1 MAITFD
7 VRIWG
12 IRTYK
17 GKRKTTHTV
26 RWTVAG
32 KEFPETFT
40 TKGLAEAFL
49 SRLVTATRT
58 GEAFDTESGRPISWA
73 RQNKHVPTWYE
84 HAVKF
89 AAMKWTRLAPK
100 SRAAIADSLAT
111 VTAALVD
118 NETGKPDA
126 KLLRSA
132 LATWAFNTNAR
143 RSSPEPPEEFASAI
157 KWMERHSLRIDKL
170 LNAATARGTLDAL
183 TKLPDGSDAAT
194 TTVNRKRFAFHA
206 ALEYAV
212 ELDDLPSNPLDRV
225 KWRRPRVNDAV
236 DRRSVA
242 NPTQARE
249 LLAAVGEH
257 SKYGEHLV
265 AFFALLYFAAL
276 RPGEALDVH
285 ADDLELPEPIPDK
298 PKEQLTDEEREQA
311 RAWGEVWLA
320 RSNPQPGRAWT
331 DDGTAGKSKALKHRE
346 RGEGRAVPLCPELVA
361 ILRRH
366 LEEHGTAP
374 DGRILQGQRGV
385 SPMVSKS
392 TYAKVWREAR
402 DKAFGDKLAA
412 TPLAKRP
419 YDLRHACV
427 STWLNAGVPAT
438 QVAEW
443 AGHSVDVLLRIYA
456 KCLDGTQ
463 GAARRRI
470 ETALGGLDE
479 PDTTHSGEETAE
491 DRLDVDF
498 PAQPNTQGESD
509 ASQSDR

>member
-1 MAITFD
+1 VAITYD
-7 VRIWG
+7 VRMWG
-12 IRTYK
+12 VRKYV
-17 GKRKTTHTV
+17 GKKKTTHTV

-32 KEFPETFT
+32 KEFPETFD
-40 TKGLAEAFL
+40 TKGLAEAYMA
-49 SRLVTATRT
+49 RLLTVMRT
-58 GEAFDTESGRPISWA
+58 GEAFDTETGLPVSWK
-73 RQNKHVPTWYE
+73 RESKHVPTWYE

-89 AAMKWTRLAPK
+89 AAMKWPRLAPK

-118 NETGKPDA
+118 NETGKPDP
-126 KLLRSA
+126 KVLRSA

-143 RSSPEPPEEFASAI
+143 TARPEPPEKFASAI

-170 LNAATARGTLDAL
+170 MNAATARGALDAL

-212 ELDDLPSNPLDRV
+212 ELEDLPSNPLDGI
-225 KWRRPRVNDAV
+225 KWRRPRVVDAV
-236 DRRSVA
+236 DRRSVV
-242 NPTQARE
+242 NPAQARK
-249 LLAAVGEH
+249 LLAAVEQHGE
-257 SKYGEHLV
+257 YGRHLA

-276 RPGEALDVH
+276 RPGEALDVR
-285 ADDLELPEPIPDK
+285 ADDIQLPEPVPDK
-298 PKEQLTDEEREQA
+298 PIEELTDEELK
-311 RAWGEVWLA
+311 RASTWGEVWLA
-320 RSNPQPGRAWT
+320 RSNPQPGHAWT
-331 DDGTAGKSKALKHRE
+331 DDGGAGKSKALKHRE
-346 RGEGRAVPLCPELVA
+346 RGEGRAVPLFPELVA
-361 ILRRH
+361 ILRGH
-366 LEEHGTAP
+366 LEEYGTAP
-374 DGRILQGQRGV
+374 DGRIFQGQRGV

-402 DKAFGDKLAA
+402 VAVFGARLAA
-412 TPLAKRP
+412 TPLARRP

-463 GAARRRI
+463 DAARRRI
-470 ETALGGLDE
+470 ETALGDAVE
-479 PDTTHSGEETAE
+479 PGEV
-491 DRLDVDF
+491 RR
-498 PAQPNTQGESD
+498 SD
-509 ASQSDR
+509 AVPDDEHQPEEPAPTSEDGDAAA